1 MKKLLFTL
9 AICVAMTGAAWSQS
23 GSQSQSSSQTKDSAK
38 EKPKP
43 APVHDP
49 NPTKDKDVQRGYDQ
63 NQAEHAKKN
72 NDNYDVKK
80 SGDTAHGDQNPH
92 K

>member
-9 AICVAMTGAAWSQS
+9 AICFAMTGAAWSQS
-23 GSQSQSSSQTKDSAK
+23 GSQSQNSSQQNNSASK

-43 APVHDP
+43 QPHDP

-80 SGDTAHGDQNPH
+80 SGDTAHGNPNPN